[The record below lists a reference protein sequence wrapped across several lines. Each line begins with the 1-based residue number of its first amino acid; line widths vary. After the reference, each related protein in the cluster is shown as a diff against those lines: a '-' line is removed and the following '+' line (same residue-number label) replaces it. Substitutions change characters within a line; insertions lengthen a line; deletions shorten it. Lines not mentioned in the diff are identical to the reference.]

1 MSVLNTRKRGKSW
14 EYRFE
19 AASVDGKRKQIT
31 KSGFKTKKE
40 ALEAGTKALNEY
52 NNCGMHFVPSE
63 LSYSDYLD
71 IWIKQ
76 YGTSLKMTTIE
87 NYSKKIRLY
96 IKPAL
101 GQYRLKALSAASIQQ
116 FINNK
121 FNEGFSRN
129 TLSVIKGIITS
140 SLSYAVQ
147 PLGYIQS
154 SPAIY
159 VKIPSK
165 RAEPKVKAAT
175 KPHIVIPA
183 EHMQKIFKRFP
194 VGTSA
199 YIPLL
204 FGYRCGMRLGEAF
217 AITWDNV
224 DFKNRTITIDKQLQ
238 WVNNKWVLTLPK
250 YNEIRTIKIDSITYN
265 TLKTIRTE
273 QAKTRL
279 LYAELYTHL
288 YKNANNEVNTEDGIE
303 LNFVNV
309 RENGDFIQ
317 PRIMQHCSYIIHHQ
331 LGLPFDFHSLRHTHA
346 TMLLEAGANPKDV
359 QVRLGHRNIG
369 MTLQIYTHVT
379 EKMTE
384 QTMSILEQIS

>member
-63 LSYSDYLD
+63 LSYADYLD
-71 IWIKQ
+71 IWLKQ
-76 YGTSLKMTTIE
+76 YGTSLKPATVD

-101 GQYRLKALSAASIQQ
+101 GQYRLKALSAAIIQQ
-116 FINNK
+116 FINDK
-121 FNEGFSRN
+121 FNKGLSRN
-129 TLSVIKGIITS
+129 SLSVIKGIITS

-165 RAEPKVKAAT
+165 RAEPKTKPIT
-175 KPHIVIPA
+175 KPHIVISK
-183 EHMQKIFKRFP
+183 EHIKQIFERFP
-194 VGTSA
+194 AGSSA
-199 YIPLL
+199 YLPLL

-217 AITWDNV
+217 AVTWDNV
-224 DFKNRTITIDKQLQ
+224 SFKNCTITIDKQLQ
-238 WVNNKWVLTLPK
+238 WIDHKWVITLPK

-265 TLKTIRTE
+265 ALKNAQNE
-273 QAKTRL
+273 QAKARL
-279 LYAELYTHL
+279 LYADLYTHL
-288 YKNANNEVNTEDGIE
+288 FKDSNNKINTENGE
-303 LNFVNV
+303 EMNFVNV

-317 PRIMQHCSYIIHHQ
+317 PRIMQHCSYIIHHE

-359 QVRLGHRNIG
+359 QVRLGHKNID

-379 EKMTE
+379 EKMSE
-384 QTMSILEQIS
+384 QTITILDQIS

>member
-165 RAEPKVKAAT
+165 RAEPKVKATT

-183 EHMQKIFKRFP
+183 EHMQKFSSGFLLAPLRIFR
-194 VGTSA
+194 
-199 YIPLL
+199 Y
-204 FGYRCGMRLGEAF
+204 
-217 AITWDNV
+217 
-224 DFKNRTITIDKQLQ
+224 
-238 WVNNKWVLTLPK
+238 
-250 YNEIRTIKIDSITYN
+250 
-265 TLKTIRTE
+265 
-273 QAKTRL
+273 
-279 LYAELYTHL
+279 
-288 YKNANNEVNTEDGIE
+288 
-303 LNFVNV
+303 
-309 RENGDFIQ
+309 
-317 PRIMQHCSYIIHHQ
+317 CSVIV
-331 LGLPFDFHSLRHTHA
+331 A
-346 TMLLEAGANPKDV
+346 V
-359 QVRLGHRNIG
+359 
-369 MTLQIYTHVT
+369 
-379 EKMTE
+379 
-384 QTMSILEQIS
+384 

>member
-71 IWIKQ
+71 IWLNQ
-76 YGTSLKMTTIE
+76 YGTSLKTTTVE
-87 NYSKKIRLY
+87 NYRKKIRLY

-116 FINNK
+116 FINDK
-121 FNEGFSRN
+121 FNEGLSRN
-129 TLSVIKGIITS
+129 SLSVIKGIITS

-165 RAEPKVKAAT
+165 RAEPKIKSVT
-175 KPHIVIPA
+175 KPHIVIPK
-183 EHMQKIFKRFP
+183 EHIKKIFERFP
-194 VGTSA
+194 TGSSA
-199 YIPLL
+199 YLPLL

-217 AITWDNV
+217 AVTWNSV
-224 DFKNRTITIDKQLQ
+224 NFKNRTITIDKQLQ
-238 WVNNKWVLTLPK
+238 WIDHKWVITLPK

-265 TLKTIRTE
+265 ALKTAFNE
-273 QAKTRL
+273 QTKARL
-279 LYAELYTHL
+279 LYADLYTYL
-288 YKNANNEVNTEDGIE
+288 FKGSNNEVNKEGDTRLD
-303 LNFVNV
+303 FVNV

-317 PRIMQHCSYIIHHQ
+317 PRIMQHCSYIIHHE

-346 TMLLEAGANPKDV
+346 TMLLEEGANPKDV
-359 QVRLGHRNIG
+359 QIRLGHKNID

-379 EKMTE
+379 EKMSE
-384 QTMSILEQIS
+384 QTISILDRIS